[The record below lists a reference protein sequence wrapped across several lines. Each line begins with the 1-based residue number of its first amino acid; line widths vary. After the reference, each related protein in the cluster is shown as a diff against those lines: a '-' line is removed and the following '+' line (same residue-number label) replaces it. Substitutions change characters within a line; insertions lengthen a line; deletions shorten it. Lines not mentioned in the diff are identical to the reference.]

1 MSYKKMHGVVAL
13 STVPAVAHEL
23 LRAATAALP
32 NIKFIHYYYCHFNII
47 YLFILFK
54 RARIYT
60 NILLVLTDS
69 KPSQPSRELD
79 AGGIARAF

>member
-13 STVPAVAHEL
+13 VTVRAVAHEL

-32 NIKFIHYYYCHFNII
+32 NIKFNYYYCHFNII

-54 RARIYT
+54 HVRIYSLHLR
-60 NILLVLTDS
+60 I
-69 KPSQPSRELD
+69 PSHRNRVEFDKHWNAS
-79 AGGIARAF
+79 